1 MDGYSS
7 AMMQGQGYAS
17 SVNQGYL
24 PQMGETANPKTIE
37 SQTSIEFLSE
47 LQAGDTFQGEIASV
61 NGQEIQL
68 QLSNGQ
74 YMTAKLEA
82 QMQLALGQILNFEV
96 QSNENNR
103 IVLKP
108 LYTNLLQQQ
117 VGEAA
122 LRAASLPVNSK
133 NLQLVSMMI
142 ENGISIDKN
151 NLPKLYRQ
159 VAQNPQAPV
168 ADILHLNKLN
178 IPITQNNLAQYAQ
191 YKGMQHQLTG
201 AIEDTTKEILS
212 LYEELTNTDSSAT
225 NMGGTRTAPVAFM
238 DRVIQFLLQDGAES
252 IQQGKLMNPEQ
263 TVGESTDTQPAV
275 NSDSVQQNISQ
286 TVGKPEQNP
295 NVEQTVGS
303 SPEQRKVSTPEM
315 KAAEQP
321 VEILKGDAQT
331 KDTQQAK
338 PFTYEPDWKQQ
349 LTQWLEDTPQA
360 KEKIYHSD
368 RFREILTKAFT
379 DKWMLAPEEVGDKQ
393 KVEQFYTRLSA
404 ESEKL
409 SQLMQEADTNHAA
422 GSGAKNI
429 HENISFMNEL
439 NQSFQYVQ
447 LPLKMAGKNANGE
460 LYVYTNKKNLA
471 KKGGTLTAL
480 LHLDMANLGPMDV
493 KISLETEKAMLTTRF
508 CLNEDVVAFMQEHM
522 EELTQR
528 LTRAG
533 YVCKT
538 YIEPRQ
544 EQKSVMDI
552 MEEQSGV
559 AVTPLS
565 YQAFDIKA

>member
-24 PQMGETANPKTIE
+24 PQTGEVANPKTIG

-225 NMGGTRTAPVAFM
+225 NMGGTGTTPVAYM

-321 VEILKGDAQT
+321 VEMPKENIQA

-447 LPLKMAGKNANGE
+447 LPLKMSGKNANGE

-538 YIEPRQ
+538 YVEPRQ

>member
-7 AMMQGQGYAS
+7 TMMQGQGYAS

-24 PQMGETANPKTIE
+24 PQTGEVANPKTIG

-142 ENGISIDKN
+142 ENGISIDKS

-191 YKGMQHQLTG
+191 YKGMEHQLTG

-212 LYEELTNTDSSAT
+212 LYEELTNTDSSAA
-225 NMGGTRTAPVAFM
+225 NMGGTGTTSVAYM
-238 DRVIQFLLQDGAES
+238 DRVIQFLLQDGTES
-252 IQQGKLMNPEQ
+252 IQQEQLTNPEQAVSESADTQPTLNNDSVQPDISQTIEEPAQNPNTEQ
-263 TVGESTDTQPAV
+263 TVGFS
-275 NSDSVQQNISQ
+275 S
-286 TVGKPEQNP
+286 EQ
-295 NVEQTVGS
+295 G
-303 SPEQRKVSTPEM
+303 KVSTPET
-315 KAAEQP
+315 KANEQP
-321 VEILKGDAQT
+321 VEILKEDVQT
-331 KDTQQAK
+331 KNIQQAK

-379 DKWMLAPEEVGDKQ
+379 DKWTLAPEEVGDKQ
-393 KVEQFYTRLSA
+393 KVEQFYSRLSA
-404 ESEKL
+404 ESEQL

-422 GSGAKNI
+422 GSSAKNI

-447 LPLKMAGKNANGE
+447 LPLKMSGKNANGE

-471 KKGGTLTAL
+471 RKGGTLTAL

-493 KISLETEKAMLTTRF
+493 KISLETEKDMLTTRF
-508 CLNEDVVAFMQEHM
+508 CLNEDVVSFMQEHM

-538 YIEPRQ
+538 YVEPRQ
-544 EQKSVMDI
+544 EQRSIMDI

>member
-7 AMMQGQGYAS
+7 TMMQGQGYAS

-24 PQMGETANPKTIE
+24 PQTGEVASPKTIG
-37 SQTSIEFLSE
+37 SQTSAEFLSE

-74 YMTAKLEA
+74 YMTAKLES

-191 YKGMQHQLTG
+191 YKGMEHQLTG

-212 LYEELTNTDSSAT
+212 LYEELTNTDSSAA
-225 NMGGTRTAPVAFM
+225 NMGGTGTTSVAYM
-238 DRVIQFLLQDGAES
+238 DRVIQFLLQDGTES
-252 IQQGKLMNPEQ
+252 IQQEQLTNPEQ
-263 TVGESTDTQPAV
+263 AVSESADTQPTL
-275 NSDSVQQNISQ
+275 NSDSVQPDISQ
-286 TVGKPEQNP
+286 TIEEPSQNP
-295 NVEQTVGS
+295 NAEQTVGS
-303 SPEQRKVSTPEM
+303 SSEQGKVSTPET
-315 KAAEQP
+315 KANEQP

-379 DKWMLAPEEVGDKQ
+379 DKWTLAPEEVGDKQ
-393 KVEQFYTRLSA
+393 KVEQFYSRLSA
-404 ESEKL
+404 ESEQL

-422 GSGAKNI
+422 GSSAKNI

-447 LPLKMAGKNANGE
+447 LPLKMSGKNANGE

-471 KKGGTLTAL
+471 RKGGTLTAL

-493 KISLETEKAMLTTRF
+493 KISLETEKDMLTTRF
-508 CLNEDVVAFMQEHM
+508 CLNEDVVSFMQEHM

-538 YIEPRQ
+538 YVEPRQ

>member
-1 MDGYSS
+1 
-7 AMMQGQGYAS
+7 MMQGQGYAS

-24 PQMGETANPKTIE
+24 PQTGEVANPKTIG
-37 SQTSIEFLSE
+37 SQTSAEFLSE

-142 ENGISIDKN
+142 ENGISIDKS

-159 VAQNPQAPV
+159 VAQNPQTPV
-168 ADILHLNKLN
+168 SDILHLNKLN
-178 IPITQNNLAQYAQ
+178 IPVTQNNLTQYAL
-191 YKGMQHQLTG
+191 YKGMEHQLTG

-212 LYEELTNTDSSAT
+212 LYEELTNTDSSAA
-225 NMGGTRTAPVAFM
+225 NIGGTGTTSVAYM
-238 DRVIQFLLQDGAES
+238 DRVIQFLLQDGTES
-252 IQQGKLMNPEQ
+252 IQQRQLTNPEQ
-263 TVGESTDTQPAV
+263 AVSESADTQSAL
-275 NSDSVQQNISQ
+275 NSDSVQPDISQ
-286 TVGKPEQNP
+286 TVEEPAQNP

-321 VEILKGDAQT
+321 VEMPKETIQA

-338 PFTYEPDWKQQ
+338 LFTYEPDWKQQ
-349 LTQWLEDTPQA
+349 LTQWLEDMPQE

-393 KVEQFYTRLSA
+393 KVEQFYSRLSA

-447 LPLKMAGKNANGE
+447 LPLKMTGKNANGE

-538 YIEPRQ
+538 YVEPRQ

>member
-7 AMMQGQGYAS
+7 TMMQGQGYAS

-24 PQMGETANPKTIE
+24 PQTGEVANPKTIG
-37 SQTSIEFLSE
+37 SQTSAEFLSE

-117 VGEAA
+117 VGESA

-142 ENGISIDKN
+142 ENGISIDKS

-159 VAQNPQAPV
+159 VAQNPQTPV
-168 ADILHLNKLN
+168 SDILHLNKLN
-178 IPITQNNLAQYAQ
+178 IPVTQNNLTQYAL
-191 YKGMQHQLTG
+191 YKGMEHQLTA

-212 LYEELTNTDSSAT
+212 LYEDLMGTDSSAA
-225 NMGGTRTAPVAFM
+225 NMGGTGTAPVAYM

-275 NSDSVQQNISQ
+275 NSDFVQQNISQ

-321 VEILKGDAQT
+321 VEMPKETIQA

-338 PFTYEPDWKQQ
+338 LFTYEPDWKQQ
-349 LTQWLEDTPQA
+349 LTQWLEDMPQE

-393 KVEQFYTRLSA
+393 KVEQFYSRLSA

-447 LPLKMAGKNANGE
+447 LPLKMTGKNANGE

-538 YIEPRQ
+538 YVEPRQ

>member
-1 MDGYSS
+1 
-7 AMMQGQGYAS
+7 MMQGQGYAS

-24 PQMGETANPKTIE
+24 PQTGEVANPKTIG
-37 SQTSIEFLSE
+37 SQTSAEFLSE

-142 ENGISIDKN
+142 ENGISIDKS

-159 VAQNPQAPV
+159 VAQNPQTPV
-168 ADILHLNKLN
+168 SDILHLNKLN
-178 IPITQNNLAQYAQ
+178 IPVTQNNLAQYAQ
-191 YKGMQHQLTG
+191 YKGMEHQLTA

-212 LYEELTNTDSSAT
+212 LYEDLMGTDSSAA
-225 NMGGTRTAPVAFM
+225 NMGGTGTAPVAFM

-275 NSDSVQQNISQ
+275 NSDPVQQNISQ

-321 VEILKGDAQT
+321 VEMPKENIQP

-393 KVEQFYTRLSA
+393 KVEQFYSRLST
-404 ESEKL
+404 ESE
-409 SQLMQEADTNHAA
+409 QLMQEADTNHAA
-422 GSGAKNI
+422 GSSAKNI

-538 YIEPRQ
+538 YVEPRQ

>member
-7 AMMQGQGYAS
+7 TMMQGQGYAS

-24 PQMGETANPKTIE
+24 PQTGEVANPKTIG

-47 LQAGDTFQGEIASV
+47 LQTGDTFQGEIASV
-61 NGQEIQL
+61 NGQEIQI

-142 ENGISIDKN
+142 ENGISIDKS

-178 IPITQNNLAQYAQ
+178 IPVTQNNLTQYAQ
-191 YKGMQHQLTG
+191 YKGMEHQLTA

-212 LYEELTNTDSSAT
+212 LYEDLMGTDSSAA
-225 NMGGTRTAPVAFM
+225 NMGGTGTAPVAYM

-321 VEILKGDAQT
+321 VEMPKENIQA

-338 PFTYEPDWKQQ
+338 LFTYEPDWKQQ
-349 LTQWLEDTPQA
+349 LTQWLEDTPQE

-379 DKWMLAPEEVGDKQ
+379 DKWMLALEEVGDKQ
-393 KVEQFYTRLSA
+393 KVEQFYSRLSA

-528 LTRAG
+528 LTRTG

-538 YIEPRQ
+538 YVEPRQ

>member
-7 AMMQGQGYAS
+7 TMMQGQGYAS

-24 PQMGETANPKTIE
+24 PQMGVTANPKTIG

-142 ENGISIDKN
+142 ENGISIDKS

-178 IPITQNNLAQYAQ
+178 IPVTQNNLTQYAQ
-191 YKGMQHQLTG
+191 YKGMEHQLTA

-212 LYEELTNTDSSAT
+212 LYEDLMGTNSSAA
-225 NMGGTRTAPVAFM
+225 NMGGTGTAPVAYM

-303 SPEQRKVSTPEM
+303 SPEQRKLSTPEM

-321 VEILKGDAQT
+321 VEMPKENIQA

-338 PFTYEPDWKQQ
+338 LFTYEPDWKQQ
-349 LTQWLEDTPQA
+349 LTQWLEDTPQE

-393 KVEQFYTRLSA
+393 KVEQFYSRLSA

-508 CLNEDVVAFMQEHM
+508 CLNEDVVAFVQEHM

-538 YIEPRQ
+538 YVEPRQ

>member
-1 MDGYSS
+1 
-7 AMMQGQGYAS
+7 
-17 SVNQGYL
+17 
-24 PQMGETANPKTIE
+24 MGETANPKTIG

-142 ENGISIDKN
+142 ENGISIDKS

-178 IPITQNNLAQYAQ
+178 IPVTQNNLTQYAQ
-191 YKGMQHQLTG
+191 YKGMEHQLTA

-212 LYEELTNTDSSAT
+212 LYEDLMGTNSSAA
-225 NMGGTRTAPVAFM
+225 NMGGTGTAPVAYM

-263 TVGESTDTQPAV
+263 TVGESPDTQPAV

-321 VEILKGDAQT
+321 VEMPKETIQA

-338 PFTYEPDWKQQ
+338 LFTYEPDWKQQ
-349 LTQWLEDTPQA
+349 LTQWLEDTPQE

-393 KVEQFYTRLSA
+393 KVEQFYSRLSA

-447 LPLKMAGKNANGE
+447 LPMKMTGKNANGE

-493 KISLETEKAMLTTRF
+493 KISLETEKDMLTTRF

>member
-24 PQMGETANPKTIE
+24 PQMGETANPKTIG

-142 ENGISIDKN
+142 ENGISIDKS

-159 VAQNPQAPV
+159 VAQNPQTPV
-168 ADILHLNKLN
+168 SDILHLNKLN
-178 IPITQNNLAQYAQ
+178 IPVTQNNLTQYAQ
-191 YKGMQHQLTG
+191 YKGMEHQLTA

-212 LYEELTNTDSSAT
+212 LYEDLMGTDSSAA
-225 NMGGTRTAPVAFM
+225 NMGGTGTAPVAYM

-321 VEILKGDAQT
+321 VEMPKENIQP

-338 PFTYEPDWKQQ
+338 LFTYEPDWKQQ
-349 LTQWLEDTPQA
+349 LTQWLEDTPQS
-360 KEKIYHSD
+360 KERIYHSD

-379 DKWMLAPEEVGDKQ
+379 DKWTLAPEEVGDKQ

-544 EQKSVMDI
+544 DQKSVMDI

>member
-7 AMMQGQGYAS
+7 TMMQGQGYAS

-24 PQMGETANPKTIE
+24 PQTGEVANPKTIG

-212 LYEELTNTDSSAT
+212 LYEELTNTDSSAA
-225 NMGGTRTAPVAFM
+225 NMGETGTAPVAFM

-275 NSDSVQQNISQ
+275 NSDPVQQNISQ

-295 NVEQTVGS
+295 NAEQTVGS
-303 SPEQRKVSTPEM
+303 SPEQTKVSTPEM
-315 KAAEQP
+315 KVAEQP
-321 VEILKGDAQT
+321 VEMPKENIQP
-331 KDTQQAK
+331 KDIQQAK

-471 KKGGTLTAL
+471 QKGGTLTAL

-538 YIEPRQ
+538 YVEPRQ

>member
-24 PQMGETANPKTIE
+24 PQTGEVASPKTIG

-142 ENGISIDKN
+142 ENGISIDKS

-159 VAQNPQAPV
+159 VAQNPQTPV
-168 ADILHLNKLN
+168 SDILHLNKLN
-178 IPITQNNLAQYAQ
+178 IPVTQNNLTQYAQ
-191 YKGMQHQLTG
+191 YKGMEHQLTA

-212 LYEELTNTDSSAT
+212 LYEELTNTDSSAA
-225 NMGGTRTAPVAFM
+225 NMGGTGTSPVAYM

-263 TVGESTDTQPAV
+263 TVGESTDTQPTV

-286 TVGKPEQNP
+286 TVWKPERNP

-303 SPEQRKVSTPEM
+303 SSEQRKVSTPEM

-321 VEILKGDAQT
+321 VEMPKENIQA

-338 PFTYEPDWKQQ
+338 LFTYEPDWKQQ

-368 RFREILTKAFT
+368 RFREVLTKAFT
-379 DKWMLAPEEVGDKQ
+379 DKWMLPPEEVGDKQ
-393 KVEQFYTRLSA
+393 KVEQFYSRLSA

-447 LPLKMAGKNANGE
+447 LPLKMSGKNANGE

-544 EQKSVMDI
+544 DQKSVMDI

>member
-7 AMMQGQGYAS
+7 TMMQGQGYAS

-24 PQMGETANPKTIE
+24 PQTGEVANPKTIG

-47 LQAGDTFQGEIASV
+47 LQTGDTFQGEIASV
-61 NGQEIQL
+61 NGQEIQI

-142 ENGISIDKN
+142 ENGISIDKS

-178 IPITQNNLAQYAQ
+178 IPVTQNNLTQYAQ
-191 YKGMQHQLTG
+191 YKGMEHQLTA

-212 LYEELTNTDSSAT
+212 LYEDLMGTDSSAA
-225 NMGGTRTAPVAFM
+225 NMGGTGTAPVAYM

-321 VEILKGDAQT
+321 VEMPKENIQA

-338 PFTYEPDWKQQ
+338 LFTYEPDWKQQ
-349 LTQWLEDTPQA
+349 LTQWLEDTPQE

-393 KVEQFYTRLSA
+393 KVEQFYSRLSA

-528 LTRAG
+528 LTRTG

-538 YIEPRQ
+538 YVEPRQ

-565 YQAFDIKA
+565 YKAFDIKA

>member
-24 PQMGETANPKTIE
+24 PQTGETANPKTIG

-142 ENGISIDKN
+142 ENGISIDKS

-159 VAQNPQAPV
+159 VAQNPQTPV
-168 ADILHLNKLN
+168 SDILHLNKLN
-178 IPITQNNLAQYAQ
+178 IPVTQNNLTQYAQ
-191 YKGMQHQLTG
+191 YKGMEHQLTA

-212 LYEELTNTDSSAT
+212 LYEDLMGTDSSAA
-225 NMGGTRTAPVAFM
+225 NMGGTGTAPVAYM

-321 VEILKGDAQT
+321 VEMPKENIQP

-338 PFTYEPDWKQQ
+338 LFTYEPDWKQQ
-349 LTQWLEDTPQA
+349 LTQWLEDTPQS
-360 KEKIYHSD
+360 KERIYHSD

-379 DKWMLAPEEVGDKQ
+379 DKWTLAPEEVGDKQ

-544 EQKSVMDI
+544 DQKSVMDI

>member
-7 AMMQGQGYAS
+7 TMMQGQGYAS

-24 PQMGETANPKTIE
+24 PQTGEVANPKTIG
-37 SQTSIEFLSE
+37 SQTSAEFLSE

-142 ENGISIDKN
+142 ENGISIDKS

-159 VAQNPQAPV
+159 VAQNPQTPV
-168 ADILHLNKLN
+168 SDILHLNKLN
-178 IPITQNNLAQYAQ
+178 IPVTQNNLTQYAL
-191 YKGMQHQLTG
+191 YKGMEHQLTG

-212 LYEELTNTDSSAT
+212 LYEELTNTDSSAA
-225 NMGGTRTAPVAFM
+225 NIGGTGTTSVAYM
-238 DRVIQFLLQDGAES
+238 DRVIQFLLQDGTES
-252 IQQGKLMNPEQ
+252 IQQRQLTNPEQ
-263 TVGESTDTQPAV
+263 AVSESADTQSAL
-275 NSDSVQQNISQ
+275 NSDSVQPDISQ
-286 TVGKPEQNP
+286 TVEEPAQNP

-321 VEILKGDAQT
+321 VEMPKETIQA

-338 PFTYEPDWKQQ
+338 LFTYEPDWKQQ
-349 LTQWLEDTPQA
+349 LTQWLEDMPQE

-393 KVEQFYTRLSA
+393 KVEQFYSRLSA

-447 LPLKMAGKNANGE
+447 LPLKMTGKNANGE

-538 YIEPRQ
+538 YVEPRQ

>member
-7 AMMQGQGYAS
+7 TMMQGQGYAS

-24 PQMGETANPKTIE
+24 PQTGEVANPKTIE
-37 SQTSIEFLSE
+37 SQTSAEFLSE

-142 ENGISIDKN
+142 ENGISIDKS

-168 ADILHLNKLN
+168 SDILHLNKLN
-178 IPITQNNLAQYAQ
+178 IPVTQNNLTQYAL
-191 YKGMQHQLTG
+191 YKGMEHQLTG

-212 LYEELTNTDSSAT
+212 LYEELTNTDSSAA
-225 NMGGTRTAPVAFM
+225 NIGGTGTTSVAYM
-238 DRVIQFLLQDGAES
+238 DRVIQFLLQDGTES
-252 IQQGKLMNPEQ
+252 IQQGQLTNPEQ
-263 TVGESTDTQPAV
+263 AVSESADTQSAL
-275 NSDSVQQNISQ
+275 NSDSVQPDISQ
-286 TVGKPEQNP
+286 TVEEPAQNP

-321 VEILKGDAQT
+321 VEMPKENIQA

-338 PFTYEPDWKQQ
+338 LFTYEPDWKQQ

-393 KVEQFYTRLSA
+393 KVEQFYSRLSA

-447 LPLKMAGKNANGE
+447 LPLKMTGKNANGE

-538 YIEPRQ
+538 YVEPRQ

>member
-7 AMMQGQGYAS
+7 TMMQGQGYAS

-24 PQMGETANPKTIE
+24 PQTGEVANPKTIG
-37 SQTSIEFLSE
+37 SQTSAEFLSE

-142 ENGISIDKN
+142 ENGISIDKS

-178 IPITQNNLAQYAQ
+178 IPVTQNNLTQYAQ
-191 YKGMQHQLTG
+191 YKGMEHQLTA

-212 LYEELTNTDSSAT
+212 LYEDLMGTNSSAA
-225 NMGGTRTAPVAFM
+225 NMGGTGTAPVAYM

-303 SPEQRKVSTPEM
+303 SPEQRKLSTPEM

-321 VEILKGDAQT
+321 VEMPKENIQA

-338 PFTYEPDWKQQ
+338 LFTYEPDWKQQ
-349 LTQWLEDTPQA
+349 LTQWLEDTPQE

-393 KVEQFYTRLSA
+393 KVEQFYSRLSA

-508 CLNEDVVAFMQEHM
+508 CLNEDVVAFVQEHM

-538 YIEPRQ
+538 YVEPRQ

>member
-7 AMMQGQGYAS
+7 TMMQGQGYAS

-24 PQMGETANPKTIE
+24 PQTGEVANPKTIG

-212 LYEELTNTDSSAT
+212 LYEKLTNTDSSAA
-225 NMGGTRTAPVAFM
+225 NMGGTGTAPVAYM

-275 NSDSVQQNISQ
+275 NSDSVQQNINQ
-286 TVGKPEQNP
+286 TIEEPAQNP
-295 NVEQTVGS
+295 NAEQTVGS
-303 SPEQRKVSTPEM
+303 SSEQGKVSTPETN
-315 KAAEQP
+315 ANEQP

-349 LTQWLEDTPQA
+349 LTQWLEDTPQS

-422 GSGAKNI
+422 GSSAKNI

>member
-7 AMMQGQGYAS
+7 TMMQGQGYAS

-24 PQMGETANPKTIE
+24 PQTGEVANPKTIG
-37 SQTSIEFLSE
+37 SQTSAEFLSE

-212 LYEELTNTDSSAT
+212 LYEELTNTDSSAA
-225 NMGGTRTAPVAFM
+225 NMGETGTTPVAYM

-295 NVEQTVGS
+295 NAEQTVGS
-303 SPEQRKVSTPEM
+303 SPEQGKVSTPEM

-321 VEILKGDAQT
+321 VEMPKENIQA

-471 KKGGTLTAL
+471 QKGGTLTAL

-538 YIEPRQ
+538 YVEPRQ

>member
-7 AMMQGQGYAS
+7 TMMQGQGYAS

-24 PQMGETANPKTIE
+24 PQTGEVANPKTIG
-37 SQTSIEFLSE
+37 SQTSAEFLSE

-142 ENGISIDKN
+142 ENGISIDKS

-159 VAQNPQAPV
+159 VAQNPQTPV
-168 ADILHLNKLN
+168 SDILHLNKLN
-178 IPITQNNLAQYAQ
+178 IPVTQNNLTQYAL
-191 YKGMQHQLTG
+191 YKGMEHQLTG

-212 LYEELTNTDSSAT
+212 LYEELTNADSSAA
-225 NMGGTRTAPVAFM
+225 NIGGTGTTSVAYM
-238 DRVIQFLLQDGAES
+238 DRVIQFLLQDGTES
-252 IQQGKLMNPEQ
+252 IQQRQLTNPEQ
-263 TVGESTDTQPAV
+263 AVSESADTQSAL
-275 NSDSVQQNISQ
+275 NSDSVQPDISQ
-286 TVGKPEQNP
+286 TVEEPAQNP

-321 VEILKGDAQT
+321 VEMPKETIQA

-338 PFTYEPDWKQQ
+338 LFTYEPDWKQQ
-349 LTQWLEDTPQA
+349 LTQWLEDMPQE

-379 DKWMLAPEEVGDKQ
+379 DKWMFAPEEVGDKQ
-393 KVEQFYTRLSA
+393 KVEQFYSRLSA

-538 YIEPRQ
+538 YVEPRQ

>member
-1 MDGYSS
+1 
-7 AMMQGQGYAS
+7 MMQGQGYAS

-24 PQMGETANPKTIE
+24 PQTGEVANPKTIG
-37 SQTSIEFLSE
+37 SQTSTEFLSE

-142 ENGISIDKN
+142 ENGISIDKS

-191 YKGMQHQLTG
+191 YKGMEHQLTG

-212 LYEELTNTDSSAT
+212 LYEELANTDSSAA
-225 NMGGTRTAPVAFM
+225 NMGGTGTTSVAYM
-238 DRVIQFLLQDGAES
+238 DRVIQFLLQDGTES
-252 IQQGKLMNPEQ
+252 IQQEQLTNPEQ
-263 TVGESTDTQPAV
+263 AVSESADTQPAL
-275 NSDSVQQNISQ
+275 NSDSVQPDISQ
-286 TVGKPEQNP
+286 TIEEPAQNP
-295 NVEQTVGS
+295 NAEQAVGS
-303 SPEQRKVSTPEM
+303 SSEQGKISTPEM

-321 VEILKGDAQT
+321 VEMPKGNMQR
-331 KDTQQAK
+331 

-368 RFREILTKAFT
+368 RFREILTKAIT
-379 DKWMLAPEEVGDKQ
+379 DKWTLAPEEVGNKQ
-393 KVEQFYTRLSA
+393 KVEQFYSRLSA
-404 ESEKL
+404 ESEQL
-409 SQLMQEADTNHAA
+409 SQLMQEADTNHTA
-422 GSGAKNI
+422 GSSAKNI

-447 LPLKMAGKNANGE
+447 LPLKMSGKNANGE

-471 KKGGTLTAL
+471 RRGGTLTAL

-493 KISLETEKAMLTTRF
+493 KISLETEKDMLTTRF
-508 CLNEDVVAFMQEHM
+508 CLNEDVVSFMQEHM

-538 YIEPRQ
+538 YVEPRQ

>member
-7 AMMQGQGYAS
+7 TMMQGQGYAS

-24 PQMGETANPKTIE
+24 PQTGEVANPKTIG
-37 SQTSIEFLSE
+37 SQTSAEFLSE

-142 ENGISIDKN
+142 ENGISIDKS

-159 VAQNPQAPV
+159 VAQNPQTPV
-168 ADILHLNKLN
+168 SDILHLNKLN
-178 IPITQNNLAQYAQ
+178 IPVTQNNLTQYAL
-191 YKGMQHQLTG
+191 YKGMEHQLTG

-212 LYEELTNTDSSAT
+212 LYEELTNTDSSAA
-225 NMGGTRTAPVAFM
+225 NIGGTGTTSVAYM
-238 DRVIQFLLQDGAES
+238 DRVIQFLLQDGTES
-252 IQQGKLMNPEQ
+252 IQQRQLTNPEQ
-263 TVGESTDTQPAV
+263 AVSESADTQSAL
-275 NSDSVQQNISQ
+275 NSDSVQPDISQ
-286 TVGKPEQNP
+286 TVEEPAQNP

-321 VEILKGDAQT
+321 VEMPKETIQA

-338 PFTYEPDWKQQ
+338 LFTYEPDWKQQ
-349 LTQWLEDTPQA
+349 LTQWLEDTPQK

-393 KVEQFYTRLSA
+393 KVEQFYSRLSA

-447 LPLKMAGKNANGE
+447 LPLKMTGKNANGE

-538 YIEPRQ
+538 YVEPRQ

>member
-1 MDGYSS
+1 
-7 AMMQGQGYAS
+7 MMQGQGYAS

-24 PQMGETANPKTIE
+24 PQTGEVANPKTIG
-37 SQTSIEFLSE
+37 SQTSAEFLSE

-117 VGEAA
+117 VGESA

-142 ENGISIDKN
+142 ENGISIDKS

-159 VAQNPQAPV
+159 VAQNPQTPV
-168 ADILHLNKLN
+168 SDILHLNKLN
-178 IPITQNNLAQYAQ
+178 IPVTQNNLTQYAL
-191 YKGMQHQLTG
+191 YKGMEHQLTG

-212 LYEELTNTDSSAT
+212 LYEELTNTDSSAA
-225 NMGGTRTAPVAFM
+225 NIGGTGTTSVAYM
-238 DRVIQFLLQDGAES
+238 DRVIQFLLQDGTES
-252 IQQGKLMNPEQ
+252 IQQRQLTNPEQ
-263 TVGESTDTQPAV
+263 AVSESADTQSAL
-275 NSDSVQQNISQ
+275 NSDSVQPDISQ
-286 TVGKPEQNP
+286 TVEEPAQNP

-321 VEILKGDAQT
+321 VEMPKETIQA

-338 PFTYEPDWKQQ
+338 LFTYEPDWKQQ
-349 LTQWLEDTPQA
+349 LTQWLEDMPQE

-393 KVEQFYTRLSA
+393 KVEQFYSRLSA

-447 LPLKMAGKNANGE
+447 LPLKMTGKNANGE

-538 YIEPRQ
+538 YVEPRQ

>member
-24 PQMGETANPKTIE
+24 PQTGEVANPKTIG

-225 NMGGTRTAPVAFM
+225 NMGGTGTTPVAYM

-321 VEILKGDAQT
+321 VEMPKENIQA

-338 PFTYEPDWKQQ
+338 LFTYEPDWKQQ

-393 KVEQFYTRLSA
+393 KVEQFYSRLSA

-447 LPLKMAGKNANGE
+447 LPLKMSGKNANGE

-538 YIEPRQ
+538 YVEPRQ

>member
-24 PQMGETANPKTIE
+24 PQTGEVANPKIVG
-37 SQTSIEFLSE
+37 SQTSAEFLSE

-212 LYEELTNTDSSAT
+212 LYEELTNTDSSAA
-225 NMGGTRTAPVAFM
+225 NMGGTGTTPVAFM

-275 NSDSVQQNISQ
+275 NSDSVQQNINQ
-286 TVGKPEQNP
+286 TIEEPAQNP
-295 NVEQTVGS
+295 NAEQTVGS
-303 SPEQRKVSTPEM
+303 SSEQGKVSTPETN
-315 KAAEQP
+315 ANEQP

-349 LTQWLEDTPQA
+349 LTHWLEDTPQA

-393 KVEQFYTRLSA
+393 KVEQFYSRLSA

-422 GSGAKNI
+422 GSSAKNI

-538 YIEPRQ
+538 YVEPRQ

>member
-1 MDGYSS
+1 
-7 AMMQGQGYAS
+7 
-17 SVNQGYL
+17 
-24 PQMGETANPKTIE
+24 MGETANPKTIG

-142 ENGISIDKN
+142 ENGISIDKR
-151 NLPKLYRQ
+151 NLPNLYRQ

-178 IPITQNNLAQYAQ
+178 IPVTQNNLTQYAQ
-191 YKGMQHQLTG
+191 YKGMEHQLTA

-212 LYEELTNTDSSAT
+212 LYEDLMGTDSSAA
-225 NMGGTRTAPVAFM
+225 NMVGTGTSPVAYM

-321 VEILKGDAQT
+321 VEMPKENIQA

-338 PFTYEPDWKQQ
+338 LFTYEPDWKQQ
-349 LTQWLEDTPQA
+349 LTQWLEDTPQE

-393 KVEQFYTRLSA
+393 KVEQFYSRLSA

-447 LPLKMAGKNANGE
+447 LPLKMTGKNANGE

-493 KISLETEKAMLTTRF
+493 KISLETEKDMLTTRF

-528 LTRAG
+528 LTRTG

-538 YIEPRQ
+538 YVEPRQ

>member
-7 AMMQGQGYAS
+7 TMMQGQGYAS

-24 PQMGETANPKTIE
+24 PQTGEVANPKIVG

-142 ENGISIDKN
+142 ENGISIDKS

-159 VAQNPQAPV
+159 VAQNPQDPV

-191 YKGMQHQLTG
+191 YKGMEHQLTA

-212 LYEELTNTDSSAT
+212 LYEELTNTDSSAA
-225 NMGGTRTAPVAFM
+225 NMGGTGTAPVAYM

-295 NVEQTVGS
+295 NAEQTVGS
-303 SPEQRKVSTPEM
+303 SSEQGKVSTPETN
-315 KAAEQP
+315 ANEQP

-331 KDTQQAK
+331 KDIQQAK

-393 KVEQFYTRLSA
+393 KVEQFYSRLSV

-422 GSGAKNI
+422 GSSAKNI

-538 YIEPRQ
+538 YVEPRQ
-544 EQKSVMDI
+544 DQKSVMDI

>member
-7 AMMQGQGYAS
+7 TMMQGQGYAS

-24 PQMGETANPKTIE
+24 PQTGEVANPKTIG

-191 YKGMQHQLTG
+191 YKGMEHQLTG

-212 LYEELTNTDSSAT
+212 LYEELTNTDSSAA
-225 NMGGTRTAPVAFM
+225 NMGGTGTTSVAYM
-238 DRVIQFLLQDGAES
+238 DRVIQFLLQDGTES
-252 IQQGKLMNPEQ
+252 IQQEQLTNPEQ
-263 TVGESTDTQPAV
+263 AVSESADTQQTL
-275 NSDSVQQNISQ
+275 NSDSVQPDISQ
-286 TVGKPEQNP
+286 TIEEQAQNP
-295 NVEQTVGS
+295 NAEQTVGS
-303 SPEQRKVSTPEM
+303 SSEQGKVSTPET
-315 KAAEQP
+315 KANEQP
-321 VEILKGDAQT
+321 VEILKENVQT
-331 KDTQQAK
+331 KNIQQAK

-379 DKWMLAPEEVGDKQ
+379 DKWTLAPEEVGDKQ
-393 KVEQFYTRLSA
+393 KVEQFYSRLSA
-404 ESEKL
+404 ESEQL
-409 SQLMQEADTNHAA
+409 SQLMQEADTNHTA
-422 GSGAKNI
+422 GSSAKNI

-447 LPLKMAGKNANGE
+447 LPLKMSGKNANGE
-460 LYVYTNKKNLA
+460 LYIYTNKKNLA
-471 KKGGTLTAL
+471 RKGGTLTAL

-493 KISLETEKAMLTTRF
+493 KISLETEKDMLTTRF
-508 CLNEDVVAFMQEHM
+508 CLNEDVVSFMQEHM

-538 YIEPRQ
+538 YVEPRQ
-544 EQKSVMDI
+544 EQKSVMDT

>member
-7 AMMQGQGYAS
+7 TMMQGQGYAS

-24 PQMGETANPKTIE
+24 PQTGEVANPKTIG
-37 SQTSIEFLSE
+37 SQTSAEFLSE

-142 ENGISIDKN
+142 ENGISIDKS

-178 IPITQNNLAQYAQ
+178 IPVTQNNLTQYAQ
-191 YKGMQHQLTG
+191 YKGMEHQLTA

-212 LYEELTNTDSSAT
+212 LYEDLMGTDSSAA
-225 NMGGTRTAPVAFM
+225 NMGGTGTAPVAYM

-321 VEILKGDAQT
+321 VEMPKENIQA

-338 PFTYEPDWKQQ
+338 LFTYEPDWKQQ
-349 LTQWLEDTPQA
+349 LTQWLEDTPQE

-393 KVEQFYTRLSA
+393 KVEQFYSRLSA

-447 LPLKMAGKNANGE
+447 LPLKMTGKNANGE

-528 LTRAG
+528 LTRTG

-538 YIEPRQ
+538 YVEPRQ

>member
-1 MDGYSS
+1 
-7 AMMQGQGYAS
+7 
-17 SVNQGYL
+17 
-24 PQMGETANPKTIE
+24 
-37 SQTSIEFLSE
+37 
-47 LQAGDTFQGEIASV
+47 
-61 NGQEIQL
+61 
-68 QLSNGQ
+68 
-74 YMTAKLEA
+74 
-82 QMQLALGQILNFEV
+82 
-96 QSNENNR
+96 
-103 IVLKP
+103 
-108 LYTNLLQQQ
+108 
-117 VGEAA
+117 
-122 LRAASLPVNSK
+122 
-133 NLQLVSMMI
+133 MMI
-142 ENGISIDKN
+142 ENGISIDKS

-178 IPITQNNLAQYAQ
+178 IPVTQNNLTQYAQ
-191 YKGMQHQLTG
+191 YKGMEHQLTA

-212 LYEELTNTDSSAT
+212 LYEDLMGTNSSAA
-225 NMGGTRTAPVAFM
+225 NMGGTGTAPVAYM

-263 TVGESTDTQPAV
+263 TVGGSTDTQPAV

-321 VEILKGDAQT
+321 VEMPKETIQA

-338 PFTYEPDWKQQ
+338 LFTYEPDWKQQ
-349 LTQWLEDTPQA
+349 LTQWLEDTPQE

-393 KVEQFYTRLSA
+393 KVKQFYSRLSA

-447 LPLKMAGKNANGE
+447 LPLKMTGKNANGE

-538 YIEPRQ
+538 YVEPRQ

>member
-1 MDGYSS
+1 
-7 AMMQGQGYAS
+7 MMQGQGYAS

-24 PQMGETANPKTIE
+24 PQTGEVANPKTIG
-37 SQTSIEFLSE
+37 SQTSAEFLSE

-142 ENGISIDKN
+142 ENGISIDKS

-159 VAQNPQAPV
+159 VAQNPQTPV
-168 ADILHLNKLN
+168 SDILHLNKLN
-178 IPITQNNLAQYAQ
+178 IPVTQNNLTQYAL
-191 YKGMQHQLTG
+191 YKGMEHQLTG

-212 LYEELTNTDSSAT
+212 LYEELTNTDSSAA
-225 NMGGTRTAPVAFM
+225 NIGGTGTTSVAYM
-238 DRVIQFLLQDGAES
+238 DRVIQFLLQDGTES
-252 IQQGKLMNPEQ
+252 IQQRQLTNPEQ
-263 TVGESTDTQPAV
+263 AVSESADTQSAL
-275 NSDSVQQNISQ
+275 NSDSVQPDISQ
-286 TVGKPEQNP
+286 TVEEPAQNP

-321 VEILKGDAQT
+321 VEMPKETIQA

-338 PFTYEPDWKQQ
+338 LFTYEPDWKQQ
-349 LTQWLEDTPQA
+349 LTQWLEDTPQK

-368 RFREILTKAFT
+368 RFREILTKSFT

-393 KVEQFYTRLSA
+393 KVEQFYSRLSA

-447 LPLKMAGKNANGE
+447 LPLKMTGKNANGE

-538 YIEPRQ
+538 YVEPRQ

>member
-7 AMMQGQGYAS
+7 TMMQGQGYAS

-24 PQMGETANPKTIE
+24 PQMGETANPTTIG

-142 ENGISIDKN
+142 ENGISIDKS

-168 ADILHLNKLN
+168 SDILHLNKLN
-178 IPITQNNLAQYAQ
+178 IPVTQNNLTQYAQ
-191 YKGMQHQLTG
+191 YKGMEHQLTA

-212 LYEELTNTDSSAT
+212 LYEDLMGTDSSAA
-225 NMGGTRTAPVAFM
+225 NMVGTGTSPVAYM

-321 VEILKGDAQT
+321 VEMPKENIQA

-338 PFTYEPDWKQQ
+338 LFTYEPDWKQQ
-349 LTQWLEDTPQA
+349 LTQWLEDTPQE

-393 KVEQFYTRLSA
+393 KVEQFYSRLSA

-447 LPLKMAGKNANGE
+447 LPLKMTGKNANGE

-528 LTRAG
+528 LTRTG

-538 YIEPRQ
+538 YVEPRQ

>member
-7 AMMQGQGYAS
+7 TMMQGQGYAS

-24 PQMGETANPKTIE
+24 PQTGEVANPKTIG

-47 LQAGDTFQGEIASV
+47 LQTGDTFQGEIASV
-61 NGQEIQL
+61 NGQEIQI

-142 ENGISIDKN
+142 ENGISIDKS

-178 IPITQNNLAQYAQ
+178 IPVTQNNLTQYAQ
-191 YKGMQHQLTG
+191 YKGMEHQLTA

-212 LYEELTNTDSSAT
+212 LYEDLMGTDSSAA
-225 NMGGTRTAPVAFM
+225 NMGGTGTAPVAYM

-321 VEILKGDAQT
+321 VEMPKENIQA

-338 PFTYEPDWKQQ
+338 LFTYEPDWKQQ
-349 LTQWLEDTPQA
+349 LTQWLEDTPQE

-393 KVEQFYTRLSA
+393 KVEQFYSRLSA

-528 LTRAG
+528 LTRTG

-538 YIEPRQ
+538 YVEPRQ

>member
-7 AMMQGQGYAS
+7 TMMQGQGYAS

-24 PQMGETANPKTIE
+24 PQTGEVANPKTIG
-37 SQTSIEFLSE
+37 SQTSAEFLSE

-142 ENGISIDKN
+142 ENGISIDKS

-159 VAQNPQAPV
+159 VAQNPQTPV
-168 ADILHLNKLN
+168 SDILHLNKLN
-178 IPITQNNLAQYAQ
+178 IPVTQNNLTQYAL
-191 YKGMQHQLTG
+191 YKGMEHQLTG

-212 LYEELTNTDSSAT
+212 LYEELTNTDSSAA
-225 NMGGTRTAPVAFM
+225 NIGGTGTTSVAYM
-238 DRVIQFLLQDGAES
+238 DRVIQFLLQDGTES
-252 IQQGKLMNPEQ
+252 IQQRQLTNPEQ
-263 TVGESTDTQPAV
+263 AVSESADTQSAL
-275 NSDSVQQNISQ
+275 NSDSVQPDISQ
-286 TVGKPEQNP
+286 TVEEPAQNP

-321 VEILKGDAQT
+321 VEMPKETIQA

-338 PFTYEPDWKQQ
+338 LFTYEPDWKQQ
-349 LTQWLEDTPQA
+349 LTQWLEDMPQE

-393 KVEQFYTRLSA
+393 KVEQFYSRLSA

-538 YIEPRQ
+538 YVEPRQ

>member
-24 PQMGETANPKTIE
+24 PQMGETANPKTIR

-142 ENGISIDKN
+142 ENGISIDKS

-159 VAQNPQAPV
+159 VAQNPQTPV
-168 ADILHLNKLN
+168 SDILHLNKLN
-178 IPITQNNLAQYAQ
+178 ISVTQNNLTQYAQ
-191 YKGMQHQLTG
+191 YKGMEHQLTA

-212 LYEELTNTDSSAT
+212 LYEELTNTDSSAA
-225 NMGGTRTAPVAFM
+225 NMGETGTTPVAFM

-295 NVEQTVGS
+295 NAEQTVGS
-303 SPEQRKVSTPEM
+303 SSEQGKVSTPETN
-315 KAAEQP
+315 ANEQP

-331 KDTQQAK
+331 KDIQQAK

-349 LTQWLEDTPQA
+349 LTQWLDDTPQA

-538 YIEPRQ
+538 YVEPRQ

>member
-7 AMMQGQGYAS
+7 TMMQGRGYAS

-24 PQMGETANPKTIE
+24 PQTGEVANPKTIG
-37 SQTSIEFLSE
+37 SQTSAEFLSE

-142 ENGISIDKN
+142 ENGISIDKS

-159 VAQNPQAPV
+159 VAQNPQTPV
-168 ADILHLNKLN
+168 SDILHLNKLN
-178 IPITQNNLAQYAQ
+178 IPVTQNNLIQYAQ
-191 YKGMQHQLTG
+191 YKGMEHQLTA

-212 LYEELTNTDSSAT
+212 LYEELTNTDSSAA
-225 NMGGTRTAPVAFM
+225 NMGGIGTAPVAFM
-238 DRVIQFLLQDGAES
+238 DRVIQFLLQDGVES

-275 NSDSVQQNISQ
+275 NSEPVQQNISQ

-303 SPEQRKVSTPEM
+303 SSEQGKVSTPETN
-315 KAAEQP
+315 ANEQP
-321 VEILKGDAQT
+321 IEILKGDAQT
-331 KDTQQAK
+331 KDIQQAK

-349 LTQWLEDTPQA
+349 LTQWLKDTPQA

-393 KVEQFYTRLSA
+393 KVEQFYSRLST
-404 ESEKL
+404 ESEQL

-422 GSGAKNI
+422 GSDAKNI

-508 CLNEDVVAFMQEHM
+508 CLNEDVVTFMQEHM

-538 YIEPRQ
+538 YVEPRQ
-544 EQKSVMDI
+544 DQKSVMDI

>member
-1 MDGYSS
+1 
-7 AMMQGQGYAS
+7 
-17 SVNQGYL
+17 
-24 PQMGETANPKTIE
+24 
-37 SQTSIEFLSE
+37 
-47 LQAGDTFQGEIASV
+47 
-61 NGQEIQL
+61 
-68 QLSNGQ
+68 
-74 YMTAKLEA
+74 
-82 QMQLALGQILNFEV
+82 
-96 QSNENNR
+96 
-103 IVLKP
+103 
-108 LYTNLLQQQ
+108 
-117 VGEAA
+117 
-122 LRAASLPVNSK
+122 
-133 NLQLVSMMI
+133 
-142 ENGISIDKN
+142 
-151 NLPKLYRQ
+151 
-159 VAQNPQAPV
+159 
-168 ADILHLNKLN
+168 
-178 IPITQNNLAQYAQ
+178 
-191 YKGMQHQLTG
+191 
-201 AIEDTTKEILS
+201 
-212 LYEELTNTDSSAT
+212 
-225 NMGGTRTAPVAFM
+225 
-238 DRVIQFLLQDGAES
+238 
-252 IQQGKLMNPEQ
+252 
-263 TVGESTDTQPAV
+263 
-275 NSDSVQQNISQ
+275 
-286 TVGKPEQNP
+286 
-295 NVEQTVGS
+295 
-303 SPEQRKVSTPEM
+303 M

-321 VEILKGDAQT
+321 VEMPKENIQP

-338 PFTYEPDWKQQ
+338 LFTYEPDWKQQ
-349 LTQWLEDTPQA
+349 LTQWLEDTPQK

-393 KVEQFYTRLSA
+393 KVEQFYSRLSA

-447 LPLKMAGKNANGE
+447 LPLKMTGKNANGE

-538 YIEPRQ
+538 YVEPRQ

-559 AVTPLS
+559 AVTQLS

>member
-1 MDGYSS
+1 MC
-7 AMMQGQGYAS
+7 
-17 SVNQGYL
+17 
-24 PQMGETANPKTIE
+24 I
-37 SQTSIEFLSE
+37 
-47 LQAGDTFQGEIASV
+47 
-61 NGQEIQL
+61 
-68 QLSNGQ
+68 
-74 YMTAKLEA
+74 
-82 QMQLALGQILNFEV
+82 
-96 QSNENNR
+96 R
-103 IVLKP
+103 
-108 LYTNLLQQQ
+108 
-117 VGEAA
+117 
-122 LRAASLPVNSK
+122 
-133 NLQLVSMMI
+133 
-142 ENGISIDKN
+142 
-151 NLPKLYRQ
+151 
-159 VAQNPQAPV
+159 
-168 ADILHLNKLN
+168 
-178 IPITQNNLAQYAQ
+178 
-191 YKGMQHQLTG
+191 
-201 AIEDTTKEILS
+201 
-212 LYEELTNTDSSAT
+212 DS
-225 NMGGTRTAPVAFM
+225 
-238 DRVIQFLLQDGAES
+238 
-252 IQQGKLMNPEQ
+252 
-263 TVGESTDTQPAV
+263 
-275 NSDSVQQNISQ
+275 
-286 TVGKPEQNP
+286 
-295 NVEQTVGS
+295 VGS

-321 VEILKGDAQT
+321 VEMPKETIQA

-338 PFTYEPDWKQQ
+338 LFTYEPDWKQQ
-349 LTQWLEDTPQA
+349 LTQWLEDTPQE

-393 KVEQFYTRLSA
+393 KVKQFYSRLSA

-447 LPLKMAGKNANGE
+447 LPLKMTGKNANGE

-538 YIEPRQ
+538 YVEPRQ